1 MLLVN
6 YICIP
11 WGNICSNILTI
22 FFVWI
27 ACLTMNWF
35 FKNLCSVLYV
45 LVRRKIYNYFLPVCG
60 LPFTASFKK
69 YLLVDLIYLKCR
81 ERIRSLT
88 CWFSPQIPLKVKV
101 GLDWGQEPGTQ
112 SGECATFPGVY
123 SDGKHSNWDSH
134 WLFHV
139 RCRFTSGSLTY
150 CTTMLSPNLGLK
162 LQMLFYFL
170 GFLTHKTGSILES
183 INYPFVKFSW

>member
-1 MLLVN
+1 MAHNADIVSCVTGQLYMYSLGK
-6 YICIP
+6 Y
-11 WGNICSNILTI
+11 LFKYLDHF

-35 FKNLCSVLYV
+35 LKNLCSVLYV

-112 SGECATFPGVY
+112 SGECAIEGIWNWEC
-123 SDGKHSNWDSH
+123 SWDSSLETPRWDRTSLSSSSTTVPKGSCSLSWQYCLIH
-134 WLFHV
+134 
-139 RCRFTSGSLTY
+139 RRF
-150 CTTMLSPNLGLK
+150 
-162 LQMLFYFL
+162 
-170 GFLTHKTGSILES
+170 
-183 INYPFVKFSW
+183 